1 MFRNGDWANL
11 ALRCEEA
18 IALRDRTVAMP
29 IARTGEQSVTGSIPF
44 ARSAQEQR
52 ESALGL
58 ARFKLSQGQMDQAL
72 AIAQQ
77 FGLARSEIDPLNAEK
92 TSSLNPESSLNLIF

>member
-1 MFRNGDWANL
+1 MP
-11 ALRCEEA
+11 
-18 IALRDRTVAMP
+18 VAR
-29 IARTGEQSVTGSIPF
+29 AGEQSVTGSSPF

-72 AIAQQ
+72 AITHQ
-77 FGLARSEIDPLNAEK
+77 FDLALSEIEPMSGKQLPSVELDTA
-92 TSSLNPESSLNLIF
+92 